1 MTSPR
6 LSRIPVAHTSH
17 LSHNSFDL
25 TSSGRSLT
33 SPFNLLSN
41 VYGVGSGNPNGSE
54 SYEGND
60 NFKNH
65 AGDTLSKLNDINNS
79 IKVICRFRPSNE
91 FEISK
96 GDNIVSFPDAKSVFV
111 SGKEAPATFTFDR
124 VFPPS
129 STQRDIYDFSI
140 SQTVDDLL
148 NGYNGTVL
156 AYGQT
161 GSGKSF
167 TMLGPSIQDEVNRGV
182 IPRISQ
188 EIFERI
194 ENGSQDVEYTVGIQF
209 MEIHM
214 EQIKDL
220 LDAYSF
226 NTEQKFS
233 IHEDRTKGIYVKG
246 LSQAFVSSAKELV
259 NILNQGLAC
268 RASVSTNMNLE
279 SSRSHAILQINLTQK
294 HILSQIMKR
303 SHLFLVDL
311 AGSEKVDKT
320 GAQGQLLE
328 EAKKINSSLSS
339 LGNVINSLT
348 DGKSTHIPYR
358 DSKLT
363 RILQESLGGNSRTSL
378 IINCSPSSF
387 NELETLSTLRF
398 GTRANGIR
406 NTAHINTELSS
417 TALRVK
423 ISQLEK
429 TNETNKSYIKEL
441 EHELNQW
448 RNSEITERSDR
459 SSIQS
464 LPGFQASHKPGISSS
479 TTIANHNSLRSSIT
493 PRTPQ
498 KEFTSR
504 LPMAASSSPLLPQK
518 SQLQMNEELERRD
531 QKIEHLEN
539 TILSMKMDKLRS
551 NHSEESKL
559 FHLENT
565 LQKLNNKL
573 DDVELVN
580 NNLRK
585 HLLISEKIIES
596 RDIKINKLKGSLK
609 EQQMLISRETV
620 GFRSK
625 LGDIQTKLD
634 MLNKDNQQEL
644 LHQARESLIRESIYS
659 SDGNRTHDSLFNND
673 NVTRETLS
681 EDGSKSLIIQSDHSF
696 AKEPV
701 SSETIDIRNLLG
713 SQGLKVEEGYKAM
726 IEKIENSTESES
738 RPATIVGTNH
748 LAAKENFDAIDSTS
762 AETKS
767 SHHNFT
773 PLISQTEQGQNINE
787 IVIPSHKTIQFQ
799 DDTIKIKQLQRVKKP
814 TRHVEELP
822 ECDLEEFNP
831 LIVEEEEEGK
841 QEAKQEVGDMKMRR
855 ISLIESKKP
864 HIDSKPSFTNQDN
877 SILNFHQEYL
887 SIGEFLAESKR
898 KTQSLK
904 PRKSIR
910 EEESSDTSGMF
921 DSPPSSPKQGLNL
934 KIIKPM
940 RGGSKNTEGFTNPVS
955 FFH

>member
-6 LSRIPVAHTSH
+6 LSRIPVADTSQV
-17 LSHNSFDL
+17 SHNSFDL

-33 SPFNLLSN
+33 SPFNLMSN
-41 VYGVGSGNPNGSE
+41 IYGVGSGNPNGSE

-60 NFKNH
+60 NFKSH

-96 GDNIVSFPDAKSVFV
+96 GANIVSFPDAKSVFV
-111 SGKEAPATFTFDR
+111 SGKEVPATFSFDR

-220 LDAYSF
+220 LDGYSF

-246 LSQAFVSSAKELV
+246 LSQAFVSSEKELV
-259 NILNQGLAC
+259 DIINQGLAF

-294 HILSQIMKR
+294 HLLSQIMKR

-423 ISQLEK
+423 VSQLEK
-429 TNETNKSYIKEL
+429 TNETNKSYIREL

-459 SSIQS
+459 NSIQP
-464 LPGFQASHKPGISSS
+464 LPGFQVSHKPGISSS
-479 TTIANHNSLRSSIT
+479 NTIANHNSLRSSIT
-493 PRTPQ
+493 LMTPQ

-504 LPMAASSSPLLPQK
+504 LPMAVSLSPLLPQK

-565 LQKLNNKL
+565 LQNLNNKL

-585 HLLISEKIIES
+585 HLLISEKIIDS

-681 EDGSKSLIIQSDHSF
+681 EDLVIQSDHSF

-701 SSETIDIRNLLG
+701 ASETIDVRNLLG

-726 IEKIENSTESES
+726 IENTTETES
-738 RPATIVGTNH
+738 
-748 LAAKENFDAIDSTS
+748 
-762 AETKS
+762 
-767 SHHNFT
+767 
-773 PLISQTEQGQNINE
+773 
-787 IVIPSHKTIQFQ
+787 
-799 DDTIKIKQLQRVKKP
+799 RVKKP
-814 TRHVEELP
+814 TRYVEELP
-822 ECDLEEFNP
+822 ECDLEDFNP

-841 QEAKQEVGDMKMRR
+841 QRAKQEVLDLKMRR

-940 RGGSKNTEGFTNPVS
+940 RGGSKNTEGFTKPVK